1 MLLKRKPWG
10 AFLGRQI
17 WVGEVCV
24 VQKCPSMPQGLL
36 NYCIQGKKK
45 KHCCVW
51 AGSVS
56 PWLLVCDSDEADK
69 DRKWR
74 SEGGEQSQTGR
85 SRLTDIELRVSEEAY
100 FGSNFP
106 ENSLESFI
114 RGVENLPSAA
124 ILGKKQS
131 FRGLSSAATVWLL
144 DFFTCTRQ
152 VRTLSW

>member
-1 MLLKRKPWG
+1 M
-10 AFLGRQI
+10 
-17 WVGEVCV
+17 
-24 VQKCPSMPQGLL
+24 
-36 NYCIQGKKK
+36 
-45 KHCCVW
+45 
-51 AGSVS
+51 S

-124 ILGKKQS
+124 ILGKKQLL
-131 FRGLSSAATVWLL
+131 RGLSSAATVWLL

-152 VRTLSW
+152 VRTLS